1 MKCTQTLLLILTL
14 GLGVPLAASA
24 ANDGAASGKSDGTAT
39 DANAPMSTGEVK
51 KVDKGAGKVTVKHGP
66 LENLG
71 MPGMTMV
78 FRVQD
83 PGMLDQ
89 VKEGDKI
96 NFIADKINGALTIT
110 RVQPAK

>member
-1 MKCTQTLLLILTL
+1 MKRTQTLLLILTL
-14 GLGVPLAASA
+14 GLVVPLAATA
-24 ANDGAASGKSDGTAT
+24 ANDGAASRKSDSAAT
-39 DANAPMSTGEVK
+39 GANASMSTGEVK
-51 KVDKGAGKVTVKHGP
+51 KVDKDAGKVTVKHGP

-110 RVQPAK
+110 RVEPAK